1 MKTLKK
7 NSKIMNGLL
16 LGAMAALVVAAPSVG
31 SPRAA
36 AQNDSNRT
44 VKVPQTAQEHYALA
58 DRYQKEATELR
69 VEIEQHNQ
77 MLAEYSKGVA
87 TNPKATGENG
97 YVKNMRLHCE
107 KYIKAAES
115 LMAEDNELAKFHTLR
130 AKELE
135 GK

>member
-1 MKTLKK
+1 MQTLKK
-7 NSKIMNGLL
+7 NNIANGLL
-16 LGAMAALVVAAPSVG
+16 LSWMAVLMAIALSVS

-36 AQNDSNRT
+36 AQNNSNRA

-69 VEIEQHNQ
+69 GEIEQHNQ

-87 TNPKATGENG
+87 TNPKATGENS

-107 KYIKAAES
+107 KYIKAAEG
-115 LMAEDNELAKFHTLR
+115 LIAEDNELAKFHTLR